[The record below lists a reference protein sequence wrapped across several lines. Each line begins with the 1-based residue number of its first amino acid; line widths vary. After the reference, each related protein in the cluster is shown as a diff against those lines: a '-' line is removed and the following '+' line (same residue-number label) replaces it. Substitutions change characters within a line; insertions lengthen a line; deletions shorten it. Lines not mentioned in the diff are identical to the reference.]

1 MRQEK
6 SFWFPICAL
15 VAAVF
20 IKLDIGS
27 CTYGSHMT
35 KEKWSKAVADGADPL
50 VVSCALGVGGSGSAH
65 ADAIMCNTVA
75 QPRAK

>member
-1 MRQEK
+1 MEEYR
-6 SFWFPICAL
+6 FWFRIWAL

-20 IKLDIGS
+20 IAGIGS